1 MKLPKLPYSGRYHTS
16 VQTAFGGLEHIPGG
30 KDGSIY
36 DMRNLSAR
44 AYPLLSPR
52 SKRGTLRTLSQP
64 YGLTAL
70 EIPCWVD
77 GTGFYADGVSAGTV
91 SAGEKRFAAMGKSIL
106 IFPDKLRY
114 DTETG
119 TLSSLEAKW
128 SGLSLQFRGGQIY
141 GEDAEA
147 NALYAPGTDWGEYF
161 QPGDGVTIAGCTQHP
176 ENNRTAVVRE
186 VSGAYLYFYEYTFKL
201 DPESVYVTTAAGLAA
216 GSYHFTLSGVSRQF
230 YLSDALREGD
240 MLRWDGTSLI
250 LDTGDSEEL
259 ISVSAGESGTLLR
272 FTERDTVPYTE
283 TGSLSV
289 SREVPALEHIC
300 VNENRLWGSVGGAI
314 YASKLGD
321 PANFHVFDGLSTD
334 SWASDS
340 VDAGD
345 FTACVSYLGYP
356 VFFKEDSIYKV
367 YGDRPANFQWTPSAR
382 LGVLR
387 GCEKSLSVAG
397 ETLYYLSRAGVAAYT
412 GGIPSVI
419 SAALGQEKHFT
430 GAVAGSDGLRYVV
443 SLYDGAAWALYVY
456 DTRHGV
462 WHREDAVEALDFAF
476 YDGGLH
482 VLTADGALLR
492 LDGAAGTPEDAVA
505 WEAVFADRTDG
516 SSNRKGVLRLQI
528 RAELESGSSLTVS
541 VKYDNET
548 EYQELTTLTAQ
559 EKRSCAIP
567 LSVRRCDHYS
577 LKLSGTGEC
586 KVYSLAVTRYG
597 GSERE

>member
-1 MKLPKLPYSGRYHTS
+1 MKLPKLPFSGRYHTS
-16 VQTAFGGLEHIPGG
+16 VQTAFGGLEHAPGG
-30 KDGSIY
+30 KDGSLY
-36 DMRNLSAR
+36 EMENLSAR
-44 AYPLLSPR
+44 ACPLLSPR
-52 SKRGTLRTLSQP
+52 PGRGTLRTLTQP
-64 YGLTAL
+64 GGLTAL
-70 EIPCWVD
+70 DVPCWVD
-77 GTGFYADGVSAGTV
+77 GTGFYADGVLKGTV

-119 TLSSLEAKW
+119 TLESLESGWSGSSL
-128 SGLSLQFRGGQIY
+128 SFRSGQIY

-147 NALYAPGTDWGEYF
+147 NALYAAETDWSDYF
-161 QPGDGVTIAGCTQHP
+161 RPGDGVTISGCTQHP
-176 ENNRTAVVRE
+176 ENNRTAVIRE
-186 VSGAYLYFYEYTFKL
+186 VSGAYLYFYEYTFQL
-201 DPESVYVTTAAGLAA
+201 EPEYAYAATAAGLAA
-216 GSYHFTLSGVSRQF
+216 GSYHFILSGVSRQF
-230 YLSDALREGD
+230 YTDALREGD
-240 MLRWDGTSLI
+240 RLRWDGTQLI

-259 ISVSAGESGTLLR
+259 LFFSLGSSGTLLR
-272 FTERDTVPYTE
+272 FQERDTVPYTE

-289 SREVPALEHIC
+289 RREVPALEHIC

-321 PANFHVFDGLSTD
+321 PGNFNVFDGLSTD

-387 GCEKSLSVAG
+387 GCEKSLAVAG
-397 ETLYYLSRAGVAAYT
+397 ETLFYLSRAGVAAYT
-412 GGIPSVI
+412 GGIPSVV
-419 SAALGQEKHFT
+419 SAPLGPEKRFS
-430 GAVAGSDGLRYVV
+430 GAVAGSDGLRYYA
-443 SLYDGAAWALYVY
+443 SLYDGEAWSLYVY
-456 DTRHGV
+456 DTRFRL
-462 WHREDAVEALDFAF
+462 WHREDGTRALDFAF
-476 YDGGLH
+476 WDGGLCM
-482 VLTADGALLR
+482 LDASGKLLR
-492 LDGAAGTPEDAVA
+492 LDGTQGTAEAPVS

-516 SSNRKGVLRLQI
+516 SPNQKGVLRIQL

-541 VKYDNET
+541 VRYDGEGA
-548 EYQELTTLTAQ
+548 YQELQTLTAQ
-559 EKRSCAIP
+559 TKRSCAIP
-567 LSVRRCDHYS
+567 LSVRRCDHWS

-586 KVYSLAVTRYG
+586 RIYSMAVTRYG